1 MKTKQIFL
9 VLISISIWN
18 NVVAQLNT
26 IKHLSKMTNLIDNN
40 GDKLFSTIY
49 PNTKQET
56 IILLHGGPGFPSDL
70 SEVVEILKDRF
81 QIITFHQRGTKK
93 SLCSSKDYSM
103 KAYISDVNAVAK
115 FYNIQK
121 FHLWGHSWGG
131 LYAQMYAEKYPD
143 NLLSLFLCSPGSG
156 TNIQWKQTEKEVM
169 QFNKSKCTTWEW
181 SKMGMNNLLGMM
193 GSDNAYKRLFKQ
205 VMKNYNDDFVK
216 TTNVGVDLDNL
227 KADPINKTRPEIVK
241 YSILKKQENPN
252 YKITIVYGDRD
263 IYKASKDF
271 VINRYSTAKVLI
283 IKDCGHL
290 PWLHNPAEF
299 KTILEKHYE

>member
-1 MKTKQIFL
+1 MKMKQIIL

-18 NVVAQLNT
+18 NVITQSIA
-26 IKHLSKMTNLIDNN
+26 IKHLRKMTNLIDNQ

-49 PNTKQET
+49 LNAKKET

-93 SLCSSKDYSM
+93 SLCKSKDYSM
-103 KAYISDVNAVAK
+103 DAYISDVNAVAK

-131 LYAQMYAEKYPD
+131 LYAQIYADKYPD
-143 NLLSLFLCSPGSG
+143 NLLSLFLCCPGSG
-156 TNIQWKQTEKEVM
+156 TGIEWKQTEKEVM

-181 SKMGMNNLLGMM
+181 SKMGMNNLLGML

-205 VMKNYNDDFVK
+205 VMKNYNYDFIK
-216 TTNVGVDLDNL
+216 TEHLGVDLGNL

-241 YSILKKQENPN
+241 YSILNKQENPN
-252 YKITIVYGDRD
+252 YKISIVYGDRD

-271 VINRYSTAKVLI
+271 VINRYPTAKVWT
-283 IKDCGHL
+283 IKNCGHI
-290 PWLHNPAEF
+290 PWLHNPTEYKA
-299 KTILEKHYE
+299 ILEKHYE

>member
-1 MKTKQIFL
+1 MNVIAQSNELNKQ
-9 VLISISIWN
+9 
-18 NVVAQLNT
+18 A
-26 IKHLSKMTNLIDNN
+26 MTNLIDNN

-49 PNTKQET
+49 PNPNKET

-70 SEVVEILKDRF
+70 KEVVEILHDSF

-93 SLCSSKDYSM
+93 SPCKSKDYSM
-103 KAYISDVNAVAK
+103 NAYLSDIDVVAK
-115 FYNIQK
+115 HHRITK

-131 LYAQMYAEKYPD
+131 LYAQIYADKHSG

-169 QFNKSKCTTWEW
+169 KFNKSKCTTWQW
-181 SKMGMNNLLGMM
+181 SKMGMNNLLGML
-193 GSDNAYKRLFKQ
+193 GNDKAYKRLFEQ
-205 VMKNYNDDFVK
+205 VIKNYNYGFVK
-216 TTNVGVDLDNL
+216 TAHLGVDFDNL

-241 YSILKKQENPN
+241 YSILNNQENPN

-271 VINRYSTAKVLI
+271 VINRYPTARVWT
-283 IKDCGHL
+283 IKNCGHI
-290 PWLHNPAEF
+290 PWLHNPTEY
-299 KTILEKHYE
+299 KTILENHYE